1 MALHLLAQSEAD
13 VPVLS
18 AVVQDAAVRRVD
30 ISYDPRARRVIV
42 LMARYCWDIDTPTRS
57 RCALRIDHV
66 EGMQQR
72 GMDDSTT
79 LELLSLSVH
88 GTQVHLTFAGKA
100 TLRLHIETIDMS
112 LDDFGEPWS
121 ATRVPKH

>member
-121 ATRVPKH
+121 ATRIPKH

>member
-1 MALHLLAQSEAD
+1 MGLHLLAQSAED
-13 VPVLS
+13 VPALS

-30 ISYDPRARRVIV
+30 ISYDPRARRVVV
-42 LMARYCWDIDTPTRS
+42 LMARYCWDVDTPTRS

-66 EGMQQR
+66 MGMQQR
-72 GMDDSTT
+72 GMDDATT

-100 TLRLHIETIDMS
+100 TLRLHIETIDMA
-112 LDDFGEPWS
+112 LDDFGEPWQ
-121 ATRVPKH
+121 AIRVPKH